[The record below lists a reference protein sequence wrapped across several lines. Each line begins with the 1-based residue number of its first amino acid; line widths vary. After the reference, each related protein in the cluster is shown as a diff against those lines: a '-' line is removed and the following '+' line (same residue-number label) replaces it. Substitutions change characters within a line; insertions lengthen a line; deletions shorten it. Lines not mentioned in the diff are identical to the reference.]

1 MVYLEGYYYELMK
14 VNAQCN
20 YQRRSWV
27 TDEAFAL
34 ITLQECFRLVE
45 SKQGN
50 SCAERIVEWGNSNSF
65 EPSSTGYCLCY
76 YDICTE
82 ELTTSDGGEHL
93 LRFIPEDLSTCS
105 GQDYFFC
112 ATNIDS
118 GFIDSDYRGSHSISI
133 SGTKCQKWSSQFPH
147 Q

>member
-65 EPSSTGYCLCY
+65 EPSSTGYCLCSN
-76 YDICTE
+76 DICTE
-82 ELTTSDGGEHL
+82 ELSTSDGGEHL

-105 GQDYFFC
+105 GNAQWLIS
-112 ATNIDS
+112 AKGKNN
-118 GFIDSDYRGSHSISI
+118 SICGQCI
-133 SGTKCQKWSSQFPH
+133 TIVIQRILFTKTSVNKIKPGPK
-147 Q
+147 

>member
-1 MVYLEGYYYELMK
+1 MVYLEGYYYELIK

-20 YQRRSWV
+20 WKRRSTV
-27 TDEAFAL
+27 TDNPEAL

-50 SCAERIVEWGNSNSF
+50 PCAERIVEWGNSNSF

-93 LRFIPEDLSTCS
+93 LRFIPE
-105 GQDYFFC
+105 
-112 ATNIDS
+112 
-118 GFIDSDYRGSHSISI
+118 GS
-133 SGTKCQKWSSQFPH
+133 
-147 Q
+147 